1 MITFASCITL
11 IRIFLTPF
19 VVYYIHLQAWTIA
32 ALFFVI
38 AASTD
43 LIDGFVARRFN
54 QQSSLGQLLDPIAD
68 KCLIMSTLYALL
80 MIVAASFWQ
89 KIAVWFLLAKEI
101 ILLGGGAWL
110 KLRYDFFI
118 APSRLSRAASLAE
131 IFLIL
136 FLFMSLIFFGNVS
149 TFVFSVLLSINLFV
163 SAWLLIR
170 YALVINN
177 KFC

>member
-11 IRIFLTPF
+11 ARIFLTPV
-19 VVYYIHLQAWTIA
+19 VVYYIHLQAWAIA

-38 AASTD
+38 AAATD
-43 LIDGFVARRFN
+43 LVDGFVARRFN

-68 KCLIMSTLYALL
+68 KFLIMSTLYALL
-80 MIVAASFWQ
+80 MIVAVSFWQ
-89 KIAVWFLLAKEI
+89 KIIIYFLLAKEI

-110 KLRYDFFI
+110 KLRYNFFI

-136 FLFMSLIFFGNVS
+136 FLFVELIYFESIS
-149 TFVFSVLLSINLFV
+149 TNIFSALLSINFLI
-163 SAWLLIR
+163 SLWLLAR
-170 YALVINN
+170 YALII
-177 KFC
+177 KKIF